1 MESDT
6 KATLLDIVKG
16 GVVTALLFLAFARLP
31 LVGMVAGLFVPFPAL
46 FCDFKRGKTAGA
58 AVVALAA
65 LLTAAA
71 EGPAAALLFF
81 LAGGSLSLVL
91 PRLLERCRNTSGA
104 VALAVAIVA
113 VLFALVAGGYA
124 LIGGV
129 DVHGQIEAA
138 VRANIAQTVA
148 LYEGKGLSGDELG
161 ALKDAMVQ
169 AGGILAQVYPALL
182 CVGVTMVAVLNLLL
196 LRRMAGRLN
205 RPVKIEPFRTFRNP
219 DHLVWVA
226 IAAGF
231 ALLLKQEVV
240 AVVSL
245 NLLIVSGFLY
255 FLQGMA
261 VVISFFSRYAVPAL
275 FRYLFYGLLVVQA
288 YLVIAVALVGLFDLW
303 GDFRRP
309 KPQKNL

>member
-16 GVVTALLFLAFARLP
+16 GVVAALLFLAFVRLP
-31 LVGMVAGLFVPFPAL
+31 LVGMIAGVLVPLPAL
-46 FCDFKRGKTAGA
+46 FYDLKRGKAAGA
-58 AVVALAA
+58 GVVALAA

-71 EGPAAALLFF
+71 DGPAAALLFF

-91 PRLLERCRNTSGA
+91 PRLLERCRNPSGA
-104 VALAVAIVA
+104 VALTVA
-113 VLFALVAGGYA
+113 VVAALFALVAGGYA
-124 LIGGV
+124 LFKGV
-129 DVHGQIEAA
+129 DVHGRIEAA
-138 VRANIAQTVA
+138 IRANIAQTVA

-169 AGGILAQVYPALL
+169 AGGILVQVYPALL

-196 LRRMAGRLN
+196 LRRLAARLN
-205 RPVKIEPFRTFRNP
+205 RPLKIEPLRTFRNP

-231 ALLLKQEVV
+231 ALLLNQEVV
-240 AVVSL
+240 VVVAL
-245 NLLIVSGFLY
+245 NLLIVAGFLY
-255 FLQGMA
+255 FLQGIA
-261 VVISFFSRYAVPAL
+261 VVIHFFSRYRVPAL

-309 KPQKNL
+309 RPQKNL